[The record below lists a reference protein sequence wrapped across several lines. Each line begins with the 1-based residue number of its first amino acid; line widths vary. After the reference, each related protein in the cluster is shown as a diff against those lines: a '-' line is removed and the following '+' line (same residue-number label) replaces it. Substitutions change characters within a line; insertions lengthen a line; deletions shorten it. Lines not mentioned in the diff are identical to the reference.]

1 MSASTCLSLHLR
13 EMLNLAVSLLRRLR
27 CQRGQQ
33 LALSKAITSPLRCSS
48 RPGRCKS
55 VGGPGES
62 SNSVRLQAASRSLAG
77 WRLLRTAT
85 ICFRLLPALET
96 HKLGPGPCLTPE
108 ALIRDVWADDPQET
122 EPD

>member
-1 MSASTCLSLHLR
+1 MPIARPSQVLLD
-13 EMLNLAVSLLRRLR
+13 AVADQAGAR
-27 CQRGQQ
+27 
-33 LALSKAITSPLRCSS
+33 
-48 RPGRCKS
+48 
-55 VGGPGES
+55 VWGGPGEY

-77 WRLLRTAT
+77 WHLLRAAA
-85 ICFRLLPALET
+85 ICFRLLPTLET